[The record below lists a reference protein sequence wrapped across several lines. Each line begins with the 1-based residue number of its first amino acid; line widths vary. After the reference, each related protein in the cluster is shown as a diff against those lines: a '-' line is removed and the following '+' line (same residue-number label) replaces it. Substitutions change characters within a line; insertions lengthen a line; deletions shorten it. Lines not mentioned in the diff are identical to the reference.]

1 MTPIED
7 WNKDHDKA
15 MEIPEVPNYDN
26 KKYYIDEWS
35 DKLTTSLNLLIKAHN
50 NK

>member
-15 MEIPEVPNYDN
+15 MEIAEVAEF
-26 KKYYIDEWS
+26 KSKEIEDETCL
-35 DKLTTSLNLLIKAHN
+35 KNG
-50 NK
+50 